1 MNNIRYHSHYKCFK
15 VTKMNNRQFIS
26 LVLIGL
32 ASIPAAANEEENR
45 NLAVKQILKI
55 EDFLPDK
62 KEWTIST
69 GMKISQRESQTFH
82 NYVYQYEIAPNISIP
97 YIRSVSK
104 AEQVTGINGF
114 ASVQYGLTKR
124 ASLFSVFG
132 GGYKETNTI
141 TNGVKNK
148 TTSGDFDSYTL
159 GANYQLD
166 MFQPLNILTVSYSKS
181 NYAQSPSLGLVS
193 SWIFDPVVLSLSTRY
208 QHIEY
213 ERSEN
218 LKTLAINGVLSFAV
232 NPEITIKGGVQNK
245 FNFSSD
251 DSFLNDAEVDFGIGM
266 TLSESVTMTT
276 GIQYSVSGNDSF
288 SYDLRFS
295 FKV

>member
-1 MNNIRYHSHYKCFK
+1 
-15 VTKMNNRQFIS
+15 MNNRQFIS
-26 LVLIGL
+26 LLLIGL

-62 KEWTIST
+62 KAWTIST
-69 GMKISQRESQTFH
+69 GMKISQRKSQTFH

-97 YIRSVSK
+97 YVRSVSE

-114 ASVQYGLTKR
+114 ASVQYGLTKK
-124 ASLFSVFG
+124 ASLFSVVG
-132 GGYKETNTI
+132 GGYKETATT
-141 TNGVKNK
+141 TNGNRNK
-148 TTSGDFDSYTL
+148 STSGDFDSYTL
-159 GANYQLD
+159 GTNYQLG

-193 SWIFDPVVLSLSTRY
+193 SWIFDPIVLSLSTRY

-213 ERSEN
+213 ERGGN
-218 LKTLAINGVLSFAV
+218 INTLAFKGILSFAV

-251 DSFLNDAEVDFGIGM
+251 ASLLNDAEVDFGVGM
-266 TLSESVTMTT
+266 TLSESVTMIT
-276 GIQYSVSGNDSF
+276 GIQYSVAGNDSF